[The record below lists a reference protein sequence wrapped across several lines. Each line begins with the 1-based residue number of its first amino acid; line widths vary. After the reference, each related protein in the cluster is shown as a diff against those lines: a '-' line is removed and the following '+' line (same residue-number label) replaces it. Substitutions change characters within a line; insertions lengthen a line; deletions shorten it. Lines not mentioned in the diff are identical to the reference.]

1 MVHNQIMK
9 KQIALLTATFLLA
22 SCASGGN
29 GEDEGKTY
37 IASLKEATTASL
49 KQDSY
54 FFSSNGSGVKFAL
67 GVKNLNDTYYHL
79 SGSSLLFEAGAK
91 GLKSSNLDD
100 YEGELLLK
108 GGTIALDTNME
119 EVSSVKNFLKL
130 SPVKAKIYFD
140 DGAVYFNASG
150 SQGETN
156 ATLGLLV
163 QTAIQSITGDDS
175 YVLYGGGNRLDSQN
189 KYKGKWTLSSDDR
202 DEISKYLPL
211 VDESNDYASMISSL
225 SSFLEGAYSDPSG
238 KTSFSFETK
247 EDGQKK
253 IAFQSQDKEVLSS
266 CFASALSKGDYS
278 AFTSSSSS
286 SFTYEE
292 AKEKADKFFSYTDPK
307 AFKIEIYFN
316 EDSLLQ
322 TRFDVNFAFDE
333 EKIKSLYPNGM
344 IDASEGIEE
353 GKDPKD
359 YQYILDSSLSFSGSI
374 MSNFSSS
381 AFSLPEDLST
391 YLEFPEVKMKST
403 SEEA

>member
-1 MVHNQIMK
+1 MK
-9 KQIALLTATFLLA
+9 KHIALITTAVLLA
-22 SCASGGN
+22 SCTSGGKS
-29 GEDEGKTY
+29 EDEGKAY
-37 IASLKEATTASL
+37 IASLKEATTTSL

-54 FFSSNGSGVKFAL
+54 FFSSNGSGVKFAI
-67 GVKNLNDTYYHL
+67 GAKNLNDTYYHL

-91 GLKSSNLDD
+91 GLKSSNLGD
-100 YEGELLLK
+100 YQGELLLK

-119 EVSSVKNFLKL
+119 QVSSIKNFLKL
-130 SPVKAKIYFD
+130 SPVKAKLYFD
-140 DGAVYFNASG
+140 AGAVYFNASG

-189 KYKGKWTLSSDDR
+189 KYKGKWTLSEENKS
-202 DEISKYLPL
+202 EISKYLPL

-225 SSFLEGAYSDPSG
+225 SSFLEGAYSDASG

-247 EDGQKK
+247 EDGQMK
-253 IAFQSQDKEVLSS
+253 IAFDCKDKEVLSS
-266 CFASALSKGDYS
+266 CFASAISKGDYS
-278 AFTSSSSS
+278 GFSSSA
-286 SFTYEE
+286 SFTYDS
-292 AKEKADKFFSYTDPK
+292 AKEKADKFFSYADPK
-307 AFKIEIYFN
+307 AFKIEVYFS
-316 EDSLLQ
+316 EGSLLQ

-333 EKIKSLYPNGM
+333 DKIRALYPNGM

-353 GKDPKD
+353 RAGPKD

-381 AFSLPEDLST
+381 SSFSLPEDLST
-391 YLEFPEVKMKST
+391 YLEFPEVKKKSST
-403 SEEA
+403 EEA